1 MIVHKCDICGA
12 SMDVWYSMSIEA
24 ETSKEVDPE
33 EFLKLV
39 NMERQVE
46 ICKDCYKMKI
56 LPYLE
61 M

>member
-12 SMDVWYSMSIEA
+12 SMDVWYSMSIEV
-24 ETSKEVDPE
+24 ETSKELDTD

-39 NMERQVE
+39 KMERQVE
-46 ICKDCYKMKI
+46 ICKECYRMKI